1 MAEATRE
8 VVFDLPEDLIKKY
21 NKKEYVVD
29 VDSSLPESQ
38 QLEIAQQAFDD
49 WYLNETTLP
58 SQLSYSQPEQIGIP
72 TALYR
77 GAEKGIGDIAMGVR
91 QGVLQAQRTN
101 PLMAESPEQLNQ
113 PVEQQLQQLSQE
125 QLARESDYEQTRQK
139 RPIASA
145 IGEALPFAL
154 TRSPLTAGITEAL
167 KYGQPGERVTRGALG
182 GLGALGGNI
191 IGRNLSGYVNPQLSN
206 QQMAAIRNAES
217 LGVNPRLSELTGS
230 SNIANLEDVIAQSP
244 FGGRVLQAQSKNQQR
259 YNEAAA
265 KSIGME
271 ANELSDD
278 VLANARNQISSVYR
292 AVATLPEDVA
302 PIRFGKKIENASNK
316 ILSRKTTASKMNMPE
331 IENNQ
336 LFDMAESWKN
346 MAKSGDFF
354 TGADYAITRENLSN
368 LAWAAEGSEKI
379 AYRDLLNALD
389 DAAEESLTKA
399 GLSDLTKNLKTA
411 RTQYSNLKTLEKGN
425 VIKNGDVDIKALRNA
440 LKQGKESA
448 YREGLIKSDLAK
460 LSKYSEATQPI
471 REGSQTAKRG
481 FYQEL
486 MQNPLTAIPMSLLNA
501 VSARAITSPALSYA
515 PAKLGGTQLGNVTG
529 NILERGAKVP
539 AIALEQELL
548 TNRLLGRN
556 RGLLEDNQSNN

>member
-1 MAEATRE
+1 MAEDTRE
-8 VVFDLPEDLIKKY
+8 VVFDLPEDLVKKY

-38 QLEIAQQAFDD
+38 QLELAQQAFDD

-58 SQLSYSQPEQIGIP
+58 PQLSYSQPEQIGIP
-72 TALYR
+72 TALYK
-77 GAEKGIGDIAMGVR
+77 GAEKAVGDITMGVR
-91 QGVLQAQRTN
+91 QGALQAQITN
-101 PLMAESPEQLNQ
+101 PLMAESPEQLNK

-125 QLARESDYEQTRQK
+125 QSARESDYEQIRKK
-139 RPIASA
+139 RPVTSA
-145 IGEALPFAL
+145 MGEALPFLL

-167 KYGQPGERVTRGALG
+167 KYGNTGERFTRGALS
-182 GLGALGGNI
+182 GLGALAGNVV
-191 IGRNLSGYVNPQLSN
+191 GKSLSGYLNPQLSN
-206 QQMAAIRNAES
+206 QQLSSIKNAQT

-230 SNIANLEDVIAQSP
+230 SDVANLEDVIAQSP
-244 FGGRVLQAQSKNQQR
+244 FGGKVLQAQTKNQQK

-265 KSIGME
+265 KSVGIK

-278 VLANARNQISSVYR
+278 VLAKARNQISSVYR

-302 PIRFGKKIENASNK
+302 PIRFNKKIENAANQ
-316 ILSRKTTASKMNMPE
+316 ILSRKTVAARMKMPE
-331 IENNQ
+331 IENTQ
-336 LFDMAESWKN
+336 LFDMAEAWKN
-346 MAKSGDFF
+346 MAKRGDYF

-368 LAWAAEGSEKI
+368 LAWSAEGSEKI
-379 AYRDLLNALD
+379 AYRNLLNALD
-389 DAAEESLTKA
+389 DAAEESLTKS
-399 GLSDLTKNLKTA
+399 GLSDLTKSLKTA

-471 REGSQTAKRG
+471 REGAQTAKRG

-486 MQNPLTAIPMSLLNA
+486 IQNPLTAIPMSFLNA
-501 VSARAITSPALSYA
+501 LSARAITSPALSYA
-515 PAKLGGTQLGNVTG
+515 PAKLAGTQLGNITG

-548 TNRLLGRN
+548 TNRMLGRN
-556 RGLLEDNQSNN
+556 RGLLDENK

>member
-8 VVFDLPEDLIKKY
+8 IVFDLPEDLVKKY

-29 VDSSLPESQ
+29 VDSSLPEDQ
-38 QLEIAQQAFDD
+38 QLEIAQQNFDD

-58 SQLSYSQPEQIGIP
+58 SQLSYSQPEQVGIP
-72 TALYR
+72 TAIYR
-77 GAEKGIGDIAMGVR
+77 GAEKGIGDIAMGVK
-91 QGVLQAQRTN
+91 QGALQIQRTN

-113 PVEQQLQQLSQE
+113 PIEQQLQQLSQE
-125 QLARESDYEQTRQK
+125 QIARESEYEKTRQK
-139 RPIASA
+139 RPFSSA

-167 KYGQPGERVTRGALG
+167 KYGQPGERVTRGALSG
-182 GLGALGGNI
+182 VGAFGGNVL
-191 IGRNLSGYVNPQLSN
+191 GKGLSNYVNPQLSN
-206 QQMAAIRNAES
+206 QQIASIRNAES
-217 LGVNPRLSELTGS
+217 LGVKPRLSELTGS
-230 SNIANLEDVIAQSP
+230 TDIANLEDVIAQSP
-244 FGGRVLQAQSKNQQR
+244 LGGKVLQAQTKNQKK

-265 KSIGME
+265 KSIGIK
-271 ANELSDD
+271 ASELSDD
-278 VLANARNQISSVYR
+278 VLSNARQQISSVYR

-302 PIRFGKKIENASNK
+302 PIRFNKKIENAANK
-316 ILSRKTTASKMNMPE
+316 ILARKTVASKMNMPE

-336 LFDMAESWKN
+336 LFNMAESWKN
-346 MAKSGDFF
+346 MAQKGDYF

-368 LAWAAEGSEKI
+368 LAWQAEGSEKI

-389 DAAEESLTKA
+389 DAAEDSLTKA

-460 LSKYSEATQPI
+460 LSKFSEATQPI

-486 MQNPLTAIPMSLLNA
+486 LENPLTAIPMSLVNA
-501 VSARAITSPALSYA
+501 LAARAVTSPALSYA

-548 TNRLLGRN
+548 TNRLMGRN
-556 RGLLEDNQSNN
+556 RGLLNNNELDN